1 MCVSFAVLR
10 YLKFT
15 DFNFYMIV
23 FLYRKSPPKTKDVS
37 NSKKVTTVLAKPS
50 GPSRAEAKFDYTG
63 ERDDDL
69 TFKVC
74 M

>member
-1 MCVSFAVLR
+1 
-10 YLKFT
+10 
-15 DFNFYMIV
+15 MIV

-37 NSKKVTTVLAKPS
+37 NSKKVGTVLAKPS
-50 GPSRAEAKFDYTG
+50 GSSRAEAKFDYTG